1 MRVFFCTNEEGRVRN
16 HMPIKKYPAK
26 EYPVLSLSRRASLTV
41 EAAFV
46 LPVFLFAMLVFL
58 YFMRILQGYEE
69 IEEGLAVT
77 ARMASQ
83 KGILE
88 KSCFYDY
95 LEENN
100 SSFSYIQGGKK
111 GISMKGS
118 YLIPGTEK
126 ILVRAEYRVLLPLP
140 FFNGYGILIRQEVK
154 SRVFSGVDFWRK
166 GTGKEGGCV
175 YVSKYGS
182 VYHQSRS
189 CSYLNPSVHMVS
201 DTEVFQK
208 RNRSGSK
215 YKPCSVCMRKGET
228 LEHML
233 YITEDGEYFHSTPGC
248 SGLNRTVYKVLL
260 SEIIG
265 YGACNKCGGE

>member
-1 MRVFFCTNEEGRVRN
+1 MRVFFCTKEERRVRKYL
-16 HMPIKKYPAK
+16 PIKKYPAK

-58 YFMRILQGYEE
+58 YIMRLLQGYEE

-77 ARMASQ
+77 ARAASQ

-95 LEENN
+95 LEESG
-100 SSFSYIQGGKK
+100 SSFSYIQGGKS

-118 YLIPGTEK
+118 YLMPGTEK
-126 ILVRAEYRVLLPLP
+126 ILVRAEYKVLFPVP
-140 FFNGYGILIRQEVK
+140 FFSGYGIPVRQEVK
-154 SRVFSGVDFWRK
+154 SRVFSGVDFWKRR
-166 GTGKEGGCV
+166 TGEEGVYV

-182 VYHQSRS
+182 AYHQSRS
-189 CSYLNPSVHMVS
+189 CSYLNPSIHMVS
-201 DTEVFQK
+201 GTEVFRK
-208 RNRSGSK
+208 RNRKGSK
-215 YKPCSVCMRKGET
+215 YKPCGACMKKTEISER
-228 LEHML
+228 ML

-248 SGLNRTVYKVLL
+248 IGLNRTVYKVLF
-260 SEIIG
+260 SEAAG
-265 YGACNKCGGE
+265 RSACDKCVGE